1 MCMYMLLLIFGFLH
15 KKNKKYIYTKKNT
28 YIDIYI
34 YIYILEGIQKI
45 KGVRKGCWNAHKIS

>member
-34 YIYILEGIQKI
+34 YIYFGRNPKNKKSEKRMLE
-45 KGVRKGCWNAHKIS
+45 CP